1 MTSQCSAKPERGA
14 PLWYTDR
21 SGAPGTRSCHSRL
34 GRLRR
39 LALRLAVQIGY
50 RRRPTRHVWPV
61 LSLVFLTAVA
71 VPAFPQHTD
80 TMIEPRQRMVRDL
93 EADVRE
99 TSARLGTTPQVTR
112 VLDSMRRV
120 PRHLFVPVPERHLAY
135 AQRPLPIGHGQT
147 ISQPY
152 MVAVM
157 TALLAVDADDRVLEI
172 GTGSQTAIL
181 AELVQRVYSIE
192 IISELALSAQE
203 RLHRLGYTNVEVRVG
218 DGYYGWAEQ
227 APYDAIIVTA
237 AATHIPPP
245 LLQQLK
251 PGGRLVL
258 PVGSPFLTQQ
268 LTWVE
273 KTLESSLRTR
283 QVLPVAFVPLTGT
296 R

>member
-1 MTSQCSAKPERGA
+1 M
-14 PLWYTDR
+14 
-21 SGAPGTRSCHSRL
+21 
-34 GRLRR
+34 
-39 LALRLAVQIGY
+39 
-50 RRRPTRHVWPV
+50 

-80 TMIEPRQRMVRDL
+80 TMIEPRQRMVRDI

-120 PRHLFVPVPERHLAY
+120 PRHLFVPVPARHLAY

-172 GTGSQTAIL
+172 GTGSGYQTAIL

>member
-1 MTSQCSAKPERGA
+1 MWI
-14 PLWYTDR
+14 LINN
-21 SGAPGTRSCHSRL
+21 SRL
-34 GRLRR
+34 HRRSSLIPCLPLRR
-39 LALRLAVQIGY
+39 GY
-50 RRRPTRHVWPV
+50 RRKATRHSWPM
-61 LSLVFLTAVA
+61 LSLVFLTALVA
-71 VPAFPQHTD
+71 PVLPQHTD
-80 TMIEPRQRMVRDL
+80 TMVEPRQRMVRDI

-99 TSARLGTTPQVTR
+99 TSSRLGTTLQVTR
-112 VLDSMRRV
+112 VLDSMRHV
-120 PRHLFVPVPERHLAY
+120 PRHLFVPAQARHLAY
-135 AQRPLPIGHGQT
+135 AHRPLPIGHGQT

-157 TALLAVDADDRVLEI
+157 TALLAVDANDRVLEI
-172 GTGSQTAIL
+172 GTGSGYQTAIL
-181 AELVQRVYSIE
+181 AELVQHVYSIE

-273 KTLESSLRTR
+273 KTPEGSLRTR

>member
-1 MTSQCSAKPERGA
+1 M
-14 PLWYTDR
+14 
-21 SGAPGTRSCHSRL
+21 
-34 GRLRR
+34 
-39 LALRLAVQIGY
+39 
-50 RRRPTRHVWPV
+50 
-61 LSLVFLTAVA
+61 LSLIFLTAVA
-71 VPAFPQHTD
+71 APALSQHTD
-80 TMIEPRQRMVRDL
+80 TMVKPRQRMVRDI

-99 TSARLGTTPQVTR
+99 TSSRLGTTLQVTR

-120 PRHLFVPVPERHLAY
+120 PRHLFVPASAQHLAY
-135 AQRPLPIGHGQT
+135 AHRPLPIGHGQT

-172 GTGSQTAIL
+172 GTGSGYQTAIL
-181 AELVQRVYSIE
+181 AELGQRVYSVE
-192 IISELALSAQE
+192 IISELAHSAHE

-218 DGYYGWAEQ
+218 DGYYGWEEQ

-251 PGGRLVL
+251 AGGRMVL
-258 PVGSPFLTQQ
+258 PVGTAFLTQQ

-273 KTLESSLRTR
+273 KTPQGSLRTR
-283 QVLPVAFVPLTGT
+283 QVLPVAFVPLTGE